1 MTFHR
6 YNSLYFWS
14 LLGCT
19 TGVMWFN
26 GGFLDLF
33 FKMYLQ
39 PDGTHDIYEP
49 LFILTIGWYAMVTGF
64 ALILYSRLHLIG
76 VPKRVLQRCR
86 MMIAFNVVCSHFPT
100 TTLTFG
106 ANIIGT
112 PVWVNGYAGMEKLQ
126 MTLFSLQ
133 EIALNSLYL
142 YYIRRLTLDRKLTR
156 LVQQTVIINIIV
168 IMLDISMLATQY
180 ADLYTLQIMMKT
192 MIYSVKIK
200 LEFYILNTLTRHFD
214 KKEEMMP
221 NPGASMMPSSAVSEA
236 KSPKNGAISI
246 RTEVSVHS

>member
-1 MTFHR
+1 
-6 YNSLYFWS
+6 
-14 LLGCT
+14 
-19 TGVMWFN
+19 
-26 GGFLDLF
+26 
-33 FKMYLQ
+33 
-39 PDGTHDIYEP
+39 
-49 LFILTIGWYAMVTGF
+49 
-64 ALILYSRLHLIG
+64 
-76 VPKRVLQRCR
+76 
-86 MMIAFNVVCSHFPT
+86 MIAFNVICNHFPT

-112 PVWVNGYAGMEKLQ
+112 PIWVNGYAGMEKLQ

-192 MIYSVKIK
+192 IIYSMKIK

-214 KKEEMMP
+214 KKEEIQCVVSNMQTTVASELVKLP
-221 NPGASMMPSSAVSEA
+221 NTQHVSV
-236 KSPKNGAISI
+236 KMDG
-246 RTEVSVHS
+246 SVHS